1 MQYKLFG
8 KTGFQASILGFGVM
22 RLPMTEE
29 KKVDMDKSIPLIQR
43 GIDLGITYFDTA
55 YRYGDGESEVAL
67 GRAIKAYD
75 RSKMFITTKIPVDS
89 EETADA
95 EDWRKKLTTCLER
108 LDSPYIDAL
117 LFHGLRWNVF
127 ESFINR
133 RGAALDAARK
143 AKTEG
148 LIRHI
153 GFSSHD
159 SVEGIT
165 RLIDTGEFEVMLVQ
179 YNYLDR
185 HNEPVIERADQ
196 RCMGVSIMGPVAGGR
211 LATPQG
217 IVVDEDG
224 QLEVKTPE
232 LALRFVWSNPHV
244 HVANSGMSTIEQVEE
259 NVASASKISDFDDHE
274 GALVQQL
281 LEKNQKL
288 ADLYCT
294 GCNYCMPCPNAI
306 NIPEN
311 FRYMN
316 WYRVWGMENE
326 AREAYAKLSAEGFWA
341 PWTSG
346 GKIVG
351 LKASECTQ
359 CGECLP
365 LCPQNIPIIDQLEE
379 VASTL
384 G

>member
-29 KKVDMDKSIPLIQR
+29 KKVDMDKSVPLIQH

-55 YRYGDGESEVAL
+55 YRYGNGESEVAL
-67 GRAIKAYD
+67 GRAIKAYR
-75 RSKMFITTKIPVDS
+75 RSQVFITTKIPVDS
-89 EETADA
+89 EETASSD
-95 EDWRKKLTTCLER
+95 DWNKKLATCLER

-117 LFHGLRWNVF
+117 LFHGLRWNIF
-127 ESFINR
+127 ENLINQP
-133 RGAALDAARK
+133 GAALDAARK
-143 AKTEG
+143 AKSAG
-148 LIRHI
+148 LIHHI

-185 HNEPVIERADQ
+185 HNEPVIERANLQ
-196 RCMGVSIMGPVAGGR
+196 GMAVSVMGPVAGGR
-211 LATPQG
+211 LATPGG
-217 IVVDEDG
+217 IVIDEEG

-232 LALRFVWSNPHV
+232 LALRFVWSNPYV
-244 HVANSGMSTIEQVEE
+244 HVANSGMNTLEQVEE
-259 NVASASKISDFDDHE
+259 NVASASKTSTLDDRE
-274 GALVQQL
+274 DALVQQL

-294 GCNYCMPCPNAI
+294 GCNYCMPCPNGI

-316 WYRVWGMENE
+316 WYRVWGMEKE

-341 PWTSG
+341 PWSSG
-346 GKIVG
+346 GRIVG

-359 CGECLP
+359 CGECLS
-365 LCPQNIPIIDQLEE
+365 LCPQNIPILDQLAE

>member
-1 MQYKLFG
+1 MQYRTFG
-8 KTGFQASILGFGVM
+8 KTGIQASILGFGVM

-29 KKVDMDKSIPLIQR
+29 KKVDMDKSIPLLQR

-55 YRYGDGESEVAL
+55 YRYGGGESEVAL

-75 RSKMFITTKIPVDS
+75 RSKVYITTKIPVDS

-95 EDWRKKLTTCLER
+95 KDWGAKLATCLER
-108 LDSPYIDAL
+108 LDSPYIDTL

-127 ESFINR
+127 ENFINKP
-133 RGAALDAARK
+133 GAALDAARK
-143 AKTEG
+143 AKSEG

-159 SVEGIT
+159 TVDGIT
-165 RLIDTGEFEVMLVQ
+165 KLIDTGEFEAMLVQ
-179 YNYLDR
+179 YNYLD
-185 HNEPVIERADQ
+185 PVIERADLQ
-196 RCMGVSIMGPVAGGR
+196 GMGVSIMGPVAGGR

-217 IVVDEDG
+217 IVIDEDG

-244 HVANSGMSTIEQVEE
+244 HVANSGMNTIEQVQE
-259 NVASASKISDFDDHE
+259 NVASASKIGALDYHE

-281 LEKNQKL
+281 LDKNQKL

-294 GCNYCMPCPNAI
+294 GCNYCMPCPNGI

-316 WYRVWGMENE
+316 WYRVWGMEKE

-341 PWTSG
+341 PWSSG
-346 GKIVG
+346 GRIVG

-365 LCPQNIPIIDQLEE
+365 LCPQNIPIITQLEE
-379 VASTL
+379 VAATL

>member
-1 MQYKLFG
+1 MQYRTFG

-22 RLPMTEE
+22 RLPMNED
-29 KKVDMDKSIPLIQR
+29 KKVDMENAVPLIRR

-55 YRYGDGESEVAL
+55 FVYGGGESEVAL
-67 GRAIKAYD
+67 GRAINGYD
-75 RSKMFITTKIPVDS
+75 RSKVFVTTKIPVDS
-89 EETADA
+89 EETADP
-95 EDWRKKLTTCLER
+95 EVWRKKLDTCLER
-108 LDSPYIDAL
+108 LNSPYIDAM

-127 ESFINR
+127 ENLLTR

-143 AKTEG
+143 AQSEG

-165 RLIDTGEFEVMLVQ
+165 NLIDSGEFEVMLVQ

-185 HNEPVIERADQ
+185 HNEPVIERAAQ
-196 RCMGVSIMGPVAGGR
+196 KGMGVSIMGPVAGGR

-217 IVVDEDG
+217 LIIDAEG

-232 LALRFVWSNPHV
+232 LALRFVWNNPHV
-244 HVANSGMSTIEQVEE
+244 HVANSGMSTITQVDE
-259 NVASASKISDFDDHE
+259 NVVSASKIGGLDDRE
-274 GALVQQL
+274 DVLVQQL

-294 GCNYCMPCPNAI
+294 GCNYCMPCLNGI

-316 WYRVWGMENE
+316 WYRVWGMEKE

-379 VASTL
+379 VAATL

>member
-1 MQYKLFG
+1 MQYRIFG

-22 RLPMTEE
+22 RLPMNED
-29 KKVDMDKSIPLIQR
+29 KKVDMENAVPLIRR

-55 YRYGDGESEVAL
+55 FVYGGGESEVAL
-67 GRAIKAYD
+67 GRAINGYD
-75 RSKMFITTKIPVDS
+75 RSKVFVTTKIPVDS
-89 EETADA
+89 EETADP
-95 EDWRKKLTTCLER
+95 EVWHKKLDTCLER
-108 LDSPYIDAL
+108 LNSPYIDAM

-127 ESFINR
+127 ENLLTR

-143 AKTEG
+143 AQSEG

-165 RLIDTGEFEVMLVQ
+165 NLIDSGEFEVMLVQ

-185 HNEPVIERADQ
+185 HNEPVIERAAQ
-196 RCMGVSIMGPVAGGR
+196 KGMGVSIMGPVAGGR

-217 IVVDEDG
+217 LIIDAEG

-232 LALRFVWSNPHV
+232 LALRFVWNNPHV
-244 HVANSGMSTIEQVEE
+244 HVANSGMSTITQVDE
-259 NVASASKISDFDDHE
+259 NVVSASKIGGLDDRE
-274 GALVQQL
+274 DVLVQQL

-294 GCNYCMPCPNAI
+294 GCNYCMPCPNGI

-316 WYRVWGMENE
+316 WYRVWGMEKE

-379 VASTL
+379 VAATL